1 MFDFCGFRSYNSR
14 VYYYLC
20 QLENEMEKEFTD
32 QMKDALF
39 ALKKEIID
47 TLIANNEDFRAIVE
61 GLDPKDFADIASDDM
76 DRKMLETIGSKD
88 MKRMKLI
95 DSAISRIEQGKYGLC
110 MKCGKKIPKERLQA
124 IPYALLC
131 IECQSAD
138 ERRNR

>member
-1 MFDFCGFRSYNSR
+1 
-14 VYYYLC
+14 
-20 QLENEMEKEFTD
+20 MEKEFAEE
-32 QMKDALF
+32 MKTALF

-47 TLIANNEDFRAIVE
+47 TLLANNEDFRAIVE

-95 DSAISRIEQGKYGLC
+95 DSAITRIEQGKYGMC
-110 MKCGKKIPKERLQA
+110 MKCGKKIPKERLIA

-131 IECQSAD
+131 IECQSSD

>member
-1 MFDFCGFRSYNSR
+1 
-14 VYYYLC
+14 
-20 QLENEMEKEFTD
+20 MEKEFAEK
-32 QMKDALF
+32 MKSALF
-39 ALKKEIID
+39 DLKREIID

-88 MKRMKLI
+88 IKRMKLI

-110 MKCGKKIPKERLQA
+110 MKCGKRIPIARLEA
-124 IPYALLC
+124 IPYALMC

>member
-1 MFDFCGFRSYNSR
+1 
-14 VYYYLC
+14 
-20 QLENEMEKEFTD
+20 MEKEFAEE
-32 QMKDALF
+32 MKESLF
-39 ALKKEIID
+39 ALKREIID
-47 TLIANNEDFRAIVE
+47 TLLANNEDFRAIVE
-61 GLDPKDFADIASDDM
+61 GIDPKDFADIASDDM

-95 DSAISRIEQGKYGLC
+95 DSAIGRIEQGKYGLC
-110 MKCGKKIPKERLQA
+110 MKCGKKIPRERLTA